1 MLHAGQMLKSRGME
15 AMEATLIKEIAEAIV
30 ETKEELIKELSNIDL
45 MLVGGGIANVSFF

>member
-1 MLHAGQMLKSRGME
+1 MLHAGQTLKSRGME

>member
-1 MLHAGQMLKSRGME
+1 MLKSRGEE
-15 AMEATLIKEIAEAIV
+15 AMEATLIKEVAEAIV

>member
-1 MLHAGQMLKSRGME
+1 MLHAGQMLKSRGSK
-15 AMEATLIKEIAEAIV
+15 AMEATLINEVAEAIV

>member
-1 MLHAGQMLKSRGME
+1 ME
-15 AMEATLIKEIAEAIV
+15 AMDATLTNEVAETIV

>member
-1 MLHAGQMLKSRGME
+1 
-15 AMEATLIKEIAEAIV
+15 MEATLINQVAETIV